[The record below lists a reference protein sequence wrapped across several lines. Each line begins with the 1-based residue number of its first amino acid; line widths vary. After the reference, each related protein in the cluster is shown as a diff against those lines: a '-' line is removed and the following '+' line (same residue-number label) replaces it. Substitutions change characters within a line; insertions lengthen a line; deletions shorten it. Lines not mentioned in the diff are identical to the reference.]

1 MLGGASL
8 LMNVQTDGAI
18 KMYRTPLNGDG
29 CKKIKKSV
37 FPSFYANIVSFLT
50 DYD

>member
-18 KMYRTPLNGDG
+18 KMYRTLLNGDG
-29 CKKIKKSV
+29 CKKIKKCFSIVLCEHRV
-37 FPSFYANIVSFLT
+37 FL
-50 DYD
+50 D